1 MRFRSMVMPAL
12 SAFAILLG
20 SAAASQAQVTIKEPW
35 VRSTVP
41 GQSATGAFMQLTAR
55 QDTKLIAVRSP
66 VAGIVEVHEMLVDK
80 GIMKMRSVDKLLL
93 PAGKTVELRSGGYH
107 VMMMDLK
114 RQIKTGDEIPL
125 TIEFESSQGQRVTVD
140 VKAVARLVK
149 P

>member
-1 MRFRSMVMPAL
+1 MVMPAL

-114 RQIKTGDEIPL
+114 RQIKTGDEVPL

>member
-1 MRFRSMVMPAL
+1 MVMPAL

-114 RQIKTGDEIPL
+114 RQIKTGDEVPL

-140 VKAVARLVK
+140 VKAAARLVK
-149 P
+149 PA